1 VVAGV
6 VVQPDQREEVR
17 VLHARWILGAGLPVE
32 EVGTNNQLCPEE
44 RSLSRGA
51 EDKEGHC
58 LGGTAQDTCES
69 ARRSA
74 VKGAED
80 DYAVP
85 PGLGQFCWAH
95 PWGGRRRYHC
105 EREDEQNAQGRDH
118 AQST

>member
-95 PWGGRRRYHC
+95 P
-105 EREDEQNAQGRDH
+105 
-118 AQST
+118 